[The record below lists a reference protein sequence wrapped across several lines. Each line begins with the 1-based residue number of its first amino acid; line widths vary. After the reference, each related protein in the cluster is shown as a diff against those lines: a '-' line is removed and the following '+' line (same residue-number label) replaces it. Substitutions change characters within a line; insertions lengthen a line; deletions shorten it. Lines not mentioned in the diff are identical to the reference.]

1 MWDWFTKHAPELN
14 VVVTTIYTALT
25 GAVVFLMWRSNR
37 HMRESIQNTQ
47 KAEESRARPYIV
59 VELDSARSGFVDFR
73 VTNAGQ
79 SAATGLTITSDPEI
93 KPVNPTGSVTQ
104 HGRLPD
110 TIGLFHHEIT
120 YLAPGQTLKALVG
133 QYSGVRAT
141 YPSLTFLIRLKYG
154 GVGGPYD
161 ETITIS
167 LMPTD
172 GTLHIAEYEIGDEL
186 HKIRESIEKIERKTK
201 S

>member
-1 MWDWFTKHAPELN
+1 MWDWFTKHATELN

-25 GAVVFLMWRSNR
+25 GAVVFLMWRSNH

-47 KAEESRARPYIV
+47 KAEESRVRPYV
-59 VELDSARSGFVDFR
+59 VVKLDSARSGFVDFC

-79 SAATGLTITSDPEI
+79 SAAVGLTIASDPEI
-93 KPVNPTGSVTQ
+93 KPVNAIGAVTQ

-110 TIGLFHHEIT
+110 IIGLFHHEIT
-120 YLAPGQTLKALVG
+120 YLAPGQTLRALVG
-133 QYSGVRAT
+133 HYSGLRAF
-141 YPSLTFLIRLKYG
+141 YPSLTFCIRLKYG

-161 ETITIS
+161 DAITIS
-167 LMPTD
+167 LKPTD
-172 GTLHIAEYEIGDEL
+172 GSLHLAEYEIGDEL